1 MENNNSMGTPMNQ
14 LKQKENFQPND
25 ITYNPNEFVPN
36 QNNFPET
43 QLPLQQIPISYR
55 PNENKINYKQND
67 TSNKSEKKELN
78 NPTKLF
84 KFYIK
89 EIILTTLLFSILAHK
104 KTTKFTLRHI
114 PGMLYFESII
124 PSLLF
129 RGTTLS
135 ILLLLLKNYM

>member
-25 ITYNPNEFVPN
+25 LTYNPNEFVPK
-36 QNNFPET
+36 QNNLDFPET
-43 QLPLQQIPISYR
+43 QLPLQQIPISYK

-67 TSNKSEKKELN
+67 TPKKQFN
-78 NPTKLF
+78 TPIKLF
-84 KFYIK
+84 KYYFK

-104 KTTKFTLRHI
+104 KTTKFTLRYI
-114 PGMLYFESII
+114 PGLLYFESII

-129 RGTTLS
+129 RGMSLS